1 MHKFMGLT
9 SNLAIPMP
17 GTCKFERD
25 FFYFE
30 DPGAIALLFEN
41 PGAVAL
47 L

>member
-1 MHKFMGLT
+1 MDPPGR
-9 SNLAIPMP
+9 LAHLATPMP

-30 DPGAIALLFEN
+30 DPGAVALLFEN
-41 PGAVAL
+41 PGVVAL

>member
-1 MHKFMGLT
+1 
-9 SNLAIPMP
+9 MP

-47 L
+47 LFENPGAVALL